1 MTMHVLFLIEMV
13 WIHDKEA
20 TQIEE
25 KNPLIFQMFLL
36 DINEVTL
43 TTNGDF
49 CLILLL
55 HLSPETKTLNTL
67 YLSP

>member
-20 TQIEE
+20 TQREE
-25 KNPLIFQMFLL
+25 KKKTLIFQMFLL

-43 TTNGDF
+43 TSNGDF

-55 HLSPETKTLNTL
+55 HLSP
-67 YLSP
+67 